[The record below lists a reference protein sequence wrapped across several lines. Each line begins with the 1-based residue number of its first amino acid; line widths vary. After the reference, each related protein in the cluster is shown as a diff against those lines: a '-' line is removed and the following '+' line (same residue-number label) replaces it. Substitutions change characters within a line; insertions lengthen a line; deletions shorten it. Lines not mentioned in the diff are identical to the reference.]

1 MKIKEF
7 DILEFDEG
15 GYSIVCKKYGDV
27 YLVVFIFFI
36 FFGLLFDVPVSKMVT
51 KLCKGNENIAKII
64 VLLIFGAFSYA
75 LVKIIGSPVVDF
87 LEVFFHTEFQRFYN

>member
-1 MKIKEF
+1 MF
-7 DILEFDEG
+7 VRNMGMYTLLFF
-15 GYSIVCKKYGDV
+15 
-27 YLVVFIFFI
+27 VFFV
-36 FFGLLFDVPVSKMVT
+36 FFGLLYDVPVSNMVT

-75 LVKIIGSPVVDF
+75 LVKIIGSPIVDF